1 MLDPAVWGP
10 HYWFVLHTIAL
21 TYPEWPT
28 DVAKKKYYD
37 FIQNLPLFLPQSESG
52 GGLAAFL
59 DRYPPTPYLDSRDS
73 FRRWV
78 HFLHNKINTAM
89 GRPEISREE
98 ADTAYWMHYVPKE
111 EVDHSSRRRKRILGA
126 AAILAALL
134 ITAGG
139 LAVRGNILEL

>member
-1 MLDPAVWGP
+1 
-10 HYWFVLHTIAL
+10 
-21 TYPEWPT
+21 
-28 DVAKKKYYD
+28 
-37 FIQNLPLFLPQSESG
+37 
-52 GGLAAFL
+52 
-59 DRYPPTPYLDSRDS
+59 
-73 FRRWV
+73 V
-78 HFLHNKINTAM
+78 HFLHNKINTAI

-111 EVDHSSRRRKRILGA
+111 AVDHSARRKKRILGA

>member
-73 FRRWV
+73 FRRWI

-111 EVDHSSRRRKRILGA
+111 VVDYRARRRKRILGA